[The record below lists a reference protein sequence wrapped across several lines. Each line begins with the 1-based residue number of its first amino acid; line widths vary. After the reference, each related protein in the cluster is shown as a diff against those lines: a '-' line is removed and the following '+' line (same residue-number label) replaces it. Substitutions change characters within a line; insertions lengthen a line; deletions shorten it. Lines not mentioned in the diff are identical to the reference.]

1 MKVQGKVIVVTG
13 AGNGMGRDVTLQLLK
28 AGAIV
33 AAVDLNG
40 EMLKETEQIAGGKN
54 KNLSLH
60 TVNIADLAQVSALP
74 AAVVKAHGNVDGL
87 MNIAGII
94 HQFKKVA
101 DLSYDDFH
109 RVFNVNFFGT
119 VQMVKEFLPLLMKRP
134 EAQILNISSM
144 GSYVPVPGQT
154 IYGASK
160 AAIKLFTEGLRME
173 LLGSNVGVGLVFPG
187 AVSTNISINSK
198 AVTAKEAKA
207 MAEKKLEGYEK
218 NIARYES
225 EPETGDGKKELM
237 EKAKE
242 HEHERDIALRQD
254 PWFDYAEALLQIA
267 IVLTSVAILTGA
279 HVLFWVPAGLG
290 LLGILSTVNG
300 FFLFI

>member
-40 EMLKETEQIAGGKN
+40 EMLKETEQLAGGKN

-74 AAVVKAHGNVDGL
+74 AAVVTAHGHVDGL
-87 MNIAGII
+87 INVAGII
-94 HQFKKVA
+94 HKFKKVA
-101 DLSYDDFH
+101 DLSYDDIH
-109 RVFNVNFFGT
+109 RIFNVNYFGT

-198 AVTAKEAKA
+198 AVTAKEAEA
-207 MAEKKLEGYEK
+207 MAEKAGSFKMTSSPDAAAKIIEGFEK
-218 NIARYES
+218 NSYHGFAGNDAQMMDRIARIA
-225 EPETGDGKKELM
+225 PEQA
-237 EKAKE
+237 AK
-242 HEHERDIALRQD
+242 IIQK
-254 PWFDYAEALLQIA
+254 QM
-267 IVLTSVAILTGA
+267 
-279 HVLFWVPAGLG
+279 AGL
-290 LLGILSTVNG
+290 LE
-300 FFLFI
+300 

>member
-28 AGAIV
+28 AGATV
-33 AAVDLNG
+33 AAVDLNE
-40 EMLKETEQIAGGKN
+40 EMLKETEKLAGGKS
-54 KNLSLH
+54 KDLSLH
-60 TVNIADLAQVSALP
+60 VVNIAELTQVSALP
-74 AAVVKAHGNVDGL
+74 AAVVKAHGHVDGL
-87 MNIAGII
+87 INVAGII
-94 HQFKKVA
+94 HKFKKVA
-101 DLSYDDFH
+101 DLSYDDIH
-109 RVFNVNFFGT
+109 RIFNVNYFGT

-198 AVTAKEAKA
+198 AVTAKEAEA
-207 MAEKKLEGYEK
+207 MAEKAGSFKMTSSPDAAAKIIEGFEK
-218 NIARYES
+218 NSYHGFAGNDAQMMDRIARIA
-225 EPETGDGKKELM
+225 PEQA
-237 EKAKE
+237 AK
-242 HEHERDIALRQD
+242 IIQK
-254 PWFDYAEALLQIA
+254 QM
-267 IVLTSVAILTGA
+267 
-279 HVLFWVPAGLG
+279 AGL
-290 LLGILSTVNG
+290 LE
-300 FFLFI
+300 

>member
-13 AGNGMGRDVTLQLLK
+13 AGNGMARDVTLQLLK
-28 AGAIV
+28 AGATV
-33 AAVDLNG
+33 AAVDLN
-40 EMLKETEQIAGGKN
+40 EDMLKETEKLAGGPN

-60 TVNIADLAQVSALP
+60 VVNIADLAAVQALP
-74 AAVVKAHGNVDGL
+74 AAVVKAHGHVDGL

-94 HQFKKVA
+94 HQFKKVNE
-101 DLSYDDFH
+101 LSYDDFH

-173 LLGSNVGVGLVFPG
+173 LFGSTVGVALVFPG
-187 AVSTNISINSK
+187 AVATNISTNSK
-198 AVTAKEAKA
+198 AVTEAEAKK
-207 MAEKKLEGYEK
+207 MASAGAKFKTTSSPVAAAKIIEGFENNVYHGFAGSDAQMMDR
-218 NIARYES
+218 ISRLM
-225 EPETGDGKKELM
+225 PEQA
-237 EKAKE
+237 AK
-242 HEHERDIALRQD
+242 IIQKQMA
-254 PWFDYAEALLQIA
+254 
-267 IVLTSVAILTGA
+267 
-279 HVLFWVPAGLG
+279 G
-290 LLGILSTVNG
+290 LLG
-300 FFLFI
+300 